1 MKTTDETK
9 PKTLLELQIE
19 ALSKRRVRLPQWA
32 KDYARVARKRVQG
45 NFADKFVL
53 CCGGPFQGNSLAV
66 WRATP
71 RIFPKSHYVS
81 RQ

>member
-32 KDYARVARKRVQG
+32 KDYAHAMGWPLRGRGRPRKAAGPSAR
-45 NFADKFVL
+45 L
-53 CCGGPFQGNSLAV
+53 
-66 WRATP
+66 
-71 RIFPKSHYVS
+71 H
-81 RQ
+81 